1 MVSLVESLESI
12 QILLLCATISPEFPK
27 VDLVAAG
34 DIVDRSD
41 GIKVDSFSCCD
52 RGGKRDLADCSVRG
66 S

>member
-1 MVSLVESLESI
+1 MCGGV
-12 QILLLCATISPEFPK
+12 
-27 VDLVAAG
+27 VAAG